1 MAEKYLSIKTATQR
15 YDLCRNTLVKLAK
28 EAEALF
34 KIGRAVRVDSEKLD
48 KYLEDNL
55 AVK

>member
-1 MAEKYLSIKTATQR
+1 MVERYLSIKTATQR

>member
-28 EAEALF
+28 EAQALF
-34 KIGRAVRVDSEKLD
+34 KRGRAVRVDSEKLD
-48 KYLEDNL
+48 KYLEENL